1 MLMGGSRRWW
11 LLSSR
16 CNEREEGSE
25 RGPGTSVLTV
35 SGGCKGTA
43 GAGVPWGGEAGP
55 PNLGSKQPSWKHPTP
70 RRRPRGPTPTLPAP
84 YLGVSASEPRS
95 SALCTSPVRLA
106 ICFSI
111 ASILSLPWGRE
122 RSRVR
127 SWLRH
132 HGHPQACPSLTHT
145 HPPGPCKSREGRQGD
160 GSTAV
165 TSYIHPLHSLS
176 LLASSYPQSLP
187 SALHNLVFHYPSWH
201 LYRHGDRAKPSS
213 ALPLPPQLHRRTT
226 IRAAK
231 FTSTG
236 EFLPCPFLPRFRILS
251 WSRGAEPRERAI
263 TGAGKQLRR
272 TRGAGIAWLV
282 DGAFHEDGGAGV
294 LAEGLTDG

>member
-1 MLMGGSRRWW
+1 MDPAP
-11 LLSSR
+11 LSSPAQGDAR
-16 CNEREEGSE
+16 ARQGLVSPGEGWQDPPALAANSPA
-25 RGPGTSVLTV
+25 GSNPLPAGDPGSHLY
-35 SGGCKGTA
+35 
-43 GAGVPWGGEAGP
+43 P
-55 PNLGSKQPSWKHPTP
+55 
-70 RRRPRGPTPTLPAP
+70 PAP

-95 SALCTSPVRLA
+95 NALCTSPVRLA

-127 SWLRH
+127 SWVRH
-132 HGHPQACPSLTHT
+132 HGHPQACPSLTCT

-165 TSYIHPLHSLS
+165 TSYTHPLHSLS

-213 ALPLPPQLHRRTT
+213 ALPLPP
-226 IRAAK
+226 
-231 FTSTG
+231 
-236 EFLPCPFLPRFRILS
+236 
-251 WSRGAEPRERAI
+251 
-263 TGAGKQLRR
+263 
-272 TRGAGIAWLV
+272 
-282 DGAFHEDGGAGV
+282 
-294 LAEGLTDG
+294 